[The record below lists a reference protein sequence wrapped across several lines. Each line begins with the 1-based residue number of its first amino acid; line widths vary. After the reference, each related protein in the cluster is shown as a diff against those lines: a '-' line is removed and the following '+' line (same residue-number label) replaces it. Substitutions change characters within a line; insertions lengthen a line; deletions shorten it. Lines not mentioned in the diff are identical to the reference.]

1 MDNTKILQD
10 DLLRYKKNSLPAN
23 LALLGLVFDML
34 YFCILYAFT
43 QPNLTEGSQP
53 TWFVSILIG
62 FSVILTLVTMLVMFL
77 ASEGIKGYK
86 KGYIIVLFVLAA
98 IQFARIFVYPIYV
111 LQHPEFTRT
120 YFWIRTDTSTF
131 LGIMMIVWLCL
142 SIACLIAAG
151 IIGYKNCLRLEKHM
165 SDIESGKIDIDLVFK
180 SDKEAII
187 AKESPEVADV
197 TLEEVK

>member
-23 LALLGLVFDML
+23 LTLLGLVFDML

-86 KGYIIVLFVLAA
+86 RDILLFSLYLLP
-98 IQFARIFVYPIYV
+98 F
-111 LQHPEFTRT
+111 
-120 YFWIRTDTSTF
+120 S
-131 LGIMMIVWLCL
+131 
-142 SIACLIAAG
+142 
-151 IIGYKNCLRLEKHM
+151 
-165 SDIESGKIDIDLVFK
+165 
-180 SDKEAII
+180 
-187 AKESPEVADV
+187 
-197 TLEEVK
+197 